1 MDKSKILVAEDDI
14 NLGALLKQYLIVKG
28 YLVDLVSDGENAY
41 SYFMKNDYDL
51 CILDVMM
58 PKMDGFTLGKK
69 IKNIHSQMPIIYLTA
84 KSFKEDVLHGF
95 ELGADDY
102 ITKPFEM
109 EEVLVRVEAVLRRTK
124 KNSEKINTYTLGKYQ
139 FDTISQELLIEGKST
154 KLTSKESELLE
165 LLIENKNSLVE
176 RNFALKKIWGDDS
189 IFNARSMD
197 VYITKLRKYLQEDE
211 NIKIINVHSK
221 GFKLVVD

>member
-14 NLGALLKQYLIVKG
+14 NLGALLKQYLVVKG

-41 SYFMKNDYDL
+41 SYFMKNEYDL
-51 CILDVMM
+51 CILDIMM

-69 IKNIHSQMPIIYLTA
+69 IKSIHSQMPIIFLTA

-109 EEVLVRVEAVLRRTK
+109 EELLVRVEAVLRRTK
-124 KNSEKINTYTLGKYQ
+124 KNNEKIETFSLGKYQ
-139 FDTISQELLIEGKST
+139 FDTISQELIIDGKFT
-154 KLTSKESELLE
+154 KLTSKESELLQ
-165 LLIENKNSLVE
+165 LLIENKNNLVE

-211 NIKIINVHSK
+211 SIKIINVHSK